1 MPKRPDPR
9 KKPTAPASAA
19 PAANAAPNI
28 NRRLYARF
36 PVRIPVSIFPLPGQE
51 LKGELFDI
59 GMGGALVRSPVPI
72 GPAEVRCRFTLDGV
86 ELLFDAYI
94 VRTADNPRESGLM
107 YGLEFHPNPDM
118 ERRLKNLLP
127 PKSTGFPSP

>member
-1 MPKRPDPR
+1 MPKRPSSR
-9 KKPTAPASAA
+9 KKPAPAPDPRAA
-19 PAANAAPNI
+19 AAPNI

-36 PVRIPVSIFPLPGQE
+36 PVRLPVSLSPVPGQE

-72 GPAEVRCRFTLDGV
+72 GPAEIRCRFALDGV
-86 ELLFDAYI
+86 ELTFDAYI

-107 YGLEFHPNPDM
+107 YGLEFHPNPEM
-118 ERRLKNLLP
+118 EQRLKGLLP
-127 PKSTGFPSP
+127 PKSTGFPTP